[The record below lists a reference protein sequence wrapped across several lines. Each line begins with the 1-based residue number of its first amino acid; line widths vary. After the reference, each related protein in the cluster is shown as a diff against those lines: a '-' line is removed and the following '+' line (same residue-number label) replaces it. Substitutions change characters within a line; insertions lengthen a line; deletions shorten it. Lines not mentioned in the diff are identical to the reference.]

1 MSILEEMSICKAKSK
16 FEEYL
21 IARLLKP
28 YQQYL
33 KKLAGI
39 AVARLRS
46 GDGESKEGSP
56 EDKEE
61 RMKDWEVECEYV
73 NYC

>member
-1 MSILEEMSICKAKSK
+1 MSIFEDMSICKVKSK

-21 IARLLKP
+21 VARLLKP

-39 AVARLRS
+39 AVARLRDS
-46 GDGESKEGSP
+46 GGE
-56 EDKEE
+56 
-61 RMKDWEVECEYV
+61 
-73 NYC
+73 